1 MYAHCSSAQYRVGNS
16 LFCSFV
22 LCSFTLLKRAIGG
35 NRSCRSLLKERF
47 NLFESGLCSFLK
59 RKLSHFLALLLQK
72 PKESTSPFLKRAI
85 HSRRSLQHEQ
95 KEQVDRSFLSK
106 NKRFAQKTKERMP
119 NPASM
124 ECVKNYTAG
133 VG

>member
-1 MYAHCSSAQYRVGNS
+1 MKYQFVKTDLRVAPFALTKSES
-16 LFCSFV
+16 LFM
-22 LCSFTLLKRAIGG
+22 
-35 NRSCRSLLKERF
+35 KERF
-47 NLFESGLCSFLK
+47 TLFKSGLCSFLK

-85 HSRRSLQHEQ
+85 HSRRSLQQEQ
-95 KEQVDRSFLSK
+95 KEQLDRSFLSK

-124 ECVKNYTAG
+124 KCVKNYTAG

>member
-1 MYAHCSSAQYRVGNS
+1 MKYQFLKTDLRVAPVALTKSES
-16 LFCSFV
+16 LFM
-22 LCSFTLLKRAIGG
+22 
-35 NRSCRSLLKERF
+35 KERF
-47 NLFESGLCSFLK
+47 TLFKSGRCSFLK

-72 PKESTSPFLKRAI
+72 PKESKKRAI
-85 HSRRSLQHEQ
+85 HSRRSLQQEQ

-124 ECVKNYTAG
+124 KCVKNYTAG